1 MEGGSVLYV
10 LPGIKN
16 KNMGVYIMNE
26 MPVVSKVD
34 GGVCW
39 EHTFERFSALCY
51 VPENDKDDGL
61 LNYGFIAPYLLVF
74 APEKLSFEKAAAF
87 AKEKGFE
94 KLAKD
99 FASSVVFIYPTAG
112 SWKNADPKVFDEI
125 LENSGINQ
133 YYENGVVKC
142 WNRFTHKLDEYRIRG
157 AIFRTNLYGYGESAD
172 FIAKNYLKHFKGAG
186 LWFKDADSAAVTCIL
201 EGLSVIP
208 EVEAD
213 DIPVISIGNSDE
225 INKVL
230 KEKVKYLYIKDKAD
244 TAADFY
250 NFSRKFR
257 RMLGEL
263 ELDPDLE
270 ADGMVIEPG
279 SETLKTSPDNGGD
292 DKGTEEHRVGYFAFY
307 NKGIFNNGPVP
318 LLLTFHGGGDSAF
331 YIAYISG
338 WANIAHRHNFLL
350 VSIEH
355 HLNSTATEMT
365 ALIDRLKNKYNIDM
379 TRIYCSGFSMGGC
392 KSWDFIAE
400 HPSYLAAAAP
410 MDATF
415 EMGVNVF
422 GQPSP
427 YPFNTT
433 VPVPVFY
440 AGGEVTPLPELPFQ
454 AQKCLDRIKYI
465 LELNGA
471 VKDSPN
477 LETTAA
483 DTVAEAVKKGIASK
497 LSTGITRT
505 YDALLADKDNWANKI
520 WGINGD
526 VRYRT
531 FDVNRKA
538 VLTIE
543 MFKNGEG
550 KCYNALASISEQ
562 GHECREHT
570 CENAWRF
577 MSNFR
582 RLPDGT
588 IEGGD
593 FETVRKSFT
602 PEM

>member
-1 MEGGSVLYV
+1 MD
-10 LPGIKN
+10 K
-16 KNMGVYIMNE
+16 
-26 MPVVSKVD
+26 MPVTTKVN

-39 EHTFERFSALCY
+39 EHVFERFSAVCY
-51 VPENDKDDGL
+51 IPKNDKDDSL
-61 LNYGFIAPYLLVF
+61 LNYGFISPYLLVF
-74 APEKLSFEKAAAF
+74 S
-87 AKEKGFE
+87 KEKYGFDEAVSFARENGFE
-94 KLAKD
+94 QLAKD
-99 FASSVVFIYPTAG
+99 FASSVLFIYPTSANG
-112 SWKNADPKVFDEI
+112 WKDADPKIFDEI
-125 LENSGINQ
+125 LENSKLCQ
-133 YYENGVVKC
+133 YYENGMAKW
-142 WNRFTHKLDEYRIRG
+142 WNRFTHKMEDYYIRG

-172 FIAKNYLKHFKGAG
+172 YIAKNYLKHFKGAG
-186 LWFKDADSAAVTCIL
+186 VWFNDADSAAVTCIL
-201 EGLSVIP
+201 EKLTVIP

-225 INKVL
+225 INNVL
-230 KEKVKYLYIKDKAD
+230 KEKIKYLYIKDKAD
-244 TAADFY
+244 TVADY
-250 NFSRKFR
+250 YYFSRKFR

-270 ADGMVIEPG
+270 AEGMIIEPG
-279 SETLKTSPDNGGD
+279 SETLKTSPDNNGD
-292 DKGTEEHRVGYFAFY
+292 DRGTETHRVGYFAFY
-307 NKGIFNNGPVP
+307 NKGLFDKGPAP
-318 LLLTFHGGGDSAF
+318 MLLAFHGGGDNAF

-338 WANIAHRHNFLL
+338 WANIAHRHDFLL

-365 ALIDRLKNKYNIDM
+365 ALIEKLKEKYNIDT

-427 YPFNTT
+427 YEFNTT

-440 AGGEVTPLPELPFQ
+440 AGGEITPLPELPFQ

-465 LELNGA
+465 LELDGSVAASENP
-471 VKDSPN
+471 D
-477 LETTAA
+477 TTAA
-483 DTVAEAVKKGIASK
+483 DNVKEAVKKGISSDLSK
-497 LSTGITRT
+497 GITRK
-505 YDALLADKDNWANKI
+505 YDAVFADKDNWVNKI

-526 VRYRT
+526 ESYRT
-531 FDVNRKA
+531 FDLSKKA

-550 KCYNALASISEQ
+550 KCYNALASISGQ
-562 GHECREHT
+562 AHECREHT

-593 FETVRKSFT
+593 YDQVKDSFT
-602 PEM
+602 PQM

>member
-1 MEGGSVLYV
+1 
-10 LPGIKN
+10 
-16 KNMGVYIMNE
+16 MNE
-26 MPVVSKVD
+26 MPIVTKTD

-39 EHTFERFSALCY
+39 EHTFEKFTATCY
-51 VPENDKDDGL
+51 VPENDKDDSL

-74 APEKLSFEKAAAF
+74 SPEKFSYEKAVSF
-87 AKEKGFE
+87 AKENGFE
-94 KLAKD
+94 KLARD
-99 FASSVVFIYPTAG
+99 FASSVVFIYPTSANG
-112 SWKNADPKVFDEI
+112 WKDAEPTIFDEI
-125 LENSGINQ
+125 LENSRINQ
-133 YYENGVVKC
+133 YYENGVAKC
-142 WNRFTHKLDEYRIRG
+142 WNRFTHKLEEYHIRG
-157 AIFRTNLYGYGESAD
+157 AIFRTNLFGYGESAD
-172 FIAKNYLKHFKGAG
+172 YIARNCLKHFKGAG

-201 EGLSVIP
+201 SDLSEIP
-208 EVEAD
+208 DVQTD

-225 INKVL
+225 INSVL
-230 KEKVKYLYIKDKAD
+230 KEKVKYLLVKETAD
-244 TAADFY
+244 VYADFY
-250 NFSRKFR
+250 AFSRKFR
-257 RMLGEL
+257 RMLGIL

-270 ADGMVIEPG
+270 AEGMIIEPG
-279 SETLKTSPDNGGD
+279 SETLKTSRDNAGD

-307 NKGIFNNGPVP
+307 NKGIFDKGPAP
-318 LLLTFHGGGDSAF
+318 LLLAFHGGGDSAF
-331 YIAYISG
+331 YISYISG
-338 WANIAHRHNFLL
+338 WANIAHRHDFLL

-365 ALIDRLKNKYNIDM
+365 DLIERLKAKYNIDP

-415 EMGVNVF
+415 EMGINVF

-427 YPFNTT
+427 YPLNTT
-433 VPVPVFY
+433 VPVPCFY

-471 VKDSPN
+471 EKQYDVI
-477 LETTAA
+477 LEN
-483 DTVAEAVKKGIASK
+483 
-497 LSTGITRT
+497 
-505 YDALLADKDNWANKI
+505 KDNWGNKI

-526 VRYRT
+526 ETYKT
-531 FDVNRKA
+531 FDENRKA
-538 VLTIE
+538 TLTIE
-543 MFKNGEG
+543 LFKNKDG
-550 KCYNALASISEQ
+550 KCYNALGSISDQ

-582 RLPDGT
+582 RLENGT

-593 FETVRKSFT
+593 FDTVRDSFT
-602 PEM
+602 K

>member
-1 MEGGSVLYV
+1 
-10 LPGIKN
+10 
-16 KNMGVYIMNE
+16 MNE
-26 MPVVSKVD
+26 MPVTTKVN

-39 EHTFERFSALCY
+39 EHTFERFSAVCY
-51 VPENDKDDGL
+51 VPDNDKDDSL

-74 APEKLSFEKAAAF
+74 APEKFSFEKAVAF
-87 AKEKGFE
+87 ARENGFE
-94 KLAKD
+94 QLAKD
-99 FASSVVFIYPTAG
+99 YASSVLFIYPTSANG
-112 SWKNADPKVFDEI
+112 WKDADPKIFDEI
-125 LENSGINQ
+125 LSNSKLCQ
-133 YYENGVVKC
+133 YYENGMAKW
-142 WNRFTHKLDEYRIRG
+142 WNRFTHKMEDYFIRG

-172 FIAKNYLKHFKGAG
+172 YIAKNCLKHFKGAG
-186 LWFKDADSAAVTCIL
+186 IWFNDADSAAVTCIL
-201 EGLSVIP
+201 ENLSVTP

-213 DIPVISIGNSDE
+213 DIPVISIGNSDA
-225 INKVL
+225 INNVL

-244 TAADFY
+244 TVTDY
-250 NFSRKFR
+250 NYFSKKFR
-257 RMLGEL
+257 RMLGAL

-270 ADGMVIEPG
+270 AEGMVIEPG
-279 SETLKTSPDNGGD
+279 SETLKTSQDNNGD
-292 DKGTEEHRVGYFAFY
+292 DRGTETHRVGYFAFY
-307 NKGIFNNGPVP
+307 NKGIFDKGPAP
-318 LLLTFHGGGDSAF
+318 LLLAFHGGGDNAF
-331 YIAYISG
+331 YISYISG

-350 VSIEH
+350 VAIEH

-365 ALIDRLKNKYNIDM
+365 ALIEKLKEKYNIDT

-427 YPFNTT
+427 YEFNTT

-440 AGGEVTPLPELPFQ
+440 AGGEITPLPELPFQ

-465 LELNGA
+465 LELDGA
-471 VKDSPN
+471 VAASPN
-477 LETTAA
+477 PDTTAA
-483 DTVAEAVKKGIASK
+483 DNVKEAVSKGITSDLSK
-497 LSTGITRT
+497 GITRK
-505 YDALLADKDNWANKI
+505 YDAVLADKDNWSNKI

-526 VRYRT
+526 ESYRT
-531 FDVNRKA
+531 FDLSKKA

-543 MFKNGEG
+543 LFKNGEG
-550 KCYNALASISEQ
+550 KCYNALASISGQ
-562 GHECREHT
+562 AHECREHT

-582 RLPDGT
+582 RLSDGT

-593 FETVRKSFT
+593 YDTVKKSFT
-602 PEM
+602 PQM